1 MDTTILITPRT
12 LPSDHE
18 TYQPRKLRQ
27 RRWQIC
33 KRLTDLSFCV
43 AMLPVLIVPLACIA
57 IAIKIDSP
65 GPVLFRQHR
74 RGLHGDYFLCYKFR
88 TMHAHL
94 ADQEARQQSRQ
105 GDPRI
110 TRVGRL
116 LRRASL
122 DELAQLL
129 NVLRG
134 DMSLVGPRPHAPGT
148 AINDRLL
155 PDVSNHYMLRY
166 QVKPGIT
173 GLAQVHGLRGI
184 LDTED
189 KLHDRVSYDLRYVTE
204 WSFWMDIKILL
215 KTSWCVFSHFRHIV

>member
-1 MDTTILITPRT
+1 MDTATLIAPKSRI
-12 LPSDHE
+12 PHHE
-18 TYQPRKLRQ
+18 IYQPRKLRQ
-27 RRWQIC
+27 RRWRFC
-33 KRLTDLSFCV
+33 KRLTDLLCCLALV
-43 AMLPVLIVPLACIA
+43 PILALPLLCIA
-57 IAIKIDSP
+57 FAIKIDSP
-65 GPVLFRQHR
+65 GPVLFRQYR

-94 ADQEARQQSRQ
+94 EDREARQQSRP

-110 TRVGRL
+110 TRIGRL

-122 DELAQLL
+122 DELPQLF

-148 AINDRLL
+148 SINDRLL
-155 PDVSNHYMLRY
+155 PDVSEHYMLRY
-166 QVKPGIT
+166 RVKPGIT

-189 KLHDRVSYDLRYVTE
+189 KLHQRVTYDLRYITE

-215 KTSWCVFSHFRHIV
+215 KTFWCVFTHFRHIV